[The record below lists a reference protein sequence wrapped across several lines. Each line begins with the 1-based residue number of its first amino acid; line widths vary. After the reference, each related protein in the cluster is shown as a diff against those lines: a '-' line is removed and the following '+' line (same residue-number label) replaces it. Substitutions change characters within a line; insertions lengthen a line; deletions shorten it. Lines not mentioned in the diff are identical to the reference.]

1 MNKYLKIIAFYIIMA
16 DETVDLDL
24 SKYTVEDILS
34 IFNIVDPNV
43 FNVTDVANSLIAK
56 MTTEAKSD
64 MVDFFTEA
72 RDKVLEYLK
81 EQGKEP
87 VDNEATEKI
96 EDVWSPPFVFR
107 DNNPTNPALYYDEN
121 SRQTIAQRAVEKTLS
136 NEPVILTHIII
147 IDSQFRSNILPY
159 SNNQHS
165 NAFNTNFTFNLT
177 SQISKA
183 ISLKLYSYHIPTSWN
198 AFAATSGNTFFL
210 YNGVIVNIPDGNY
223 TPETLVIAI
232 NKQAALNM
240 ATSGLLVKYDPDI
253 NRISFTNTDPL
264 LDVVSVMFFIQSN
277 TVNFSDCGQFILS
290 NFQTIGVNTTL
301 GWFMGF
307 RTPQNSVGDVELLL
321 PPDKETYA
329 DVPPDTYGPKYFTL
343 NIEDFSNQRLTG
355 GMYNITNTKQYAS
368 ISVQEY
374 YNTNTVSCQLREG
387 SLTQAQIYAINSVV
401 NNSKLNNGGVGI
413 GNNTLNGPTG
423 SSTFAVIPLENIQQ
437 IRPYPYIKFGADLYI
452 YKRNYIKPSSIQRLH
467 VSLTDDRGNYVNL
480 YDNNWSFTL
489 IVEQKLN

>member
-1 MNKYLKIIAFYIIMA
+1 MTDDN
-16 DETVDLDL
+16 VDLDI

-34 IFNIVDPNV
+34 IFNIVDPTI

-56 MTTEAKSD
+56 MTTEGKPE

-72 RDKVLEYLK
+72 RDKVLNYLK
-81 EQGKEP
+81 DMGKTLLDGEI
-87 VDNEATEKI
+87 TESI
-96 EDVWSPPFVFR
+96 EDVWASSFAFR
-107 DNNPTNPALYYDEN
+107 DKNPKDPALYYDEN
-121 SRQTIAQRAVEKTLS
+121 GHITIAQKAVEKTLS
-136 NEPVILTHIII
+136 GEPVISTTIII

-159 SNNQHS
+159 SNNQHTNS
-165 NAFNTNFTFNLT
+165 FNTNFTFNLT
-177 SQISKA
+177 SQIPKA
-183 ISLKLYSYHIPTSWN
+183 VSLKLYSYHIPTSWN

-210 YNGVIVNIPDGNY
+210 YNGVMINIPDGNY

-240 ATSGLLVKYDPDI
+240 STNGLLVKYNSDI

-277 TVNFSDCGQFILS
+277 TVNFSDCGNFILS

-307 RTPQNSVGDVELLL
+307 RTPQNSLGDVELLL
-321 PPDKETYA
+321 PPDIETYA

-343 NIEDFSNQRLTG
+343 NIEDYSNQRLTG
-355 GMYNITNTKQYAS
+355 GMYNITNTKQYAN

-374 YNTNTVSCQLREG
+374 YNTSDDGACQLREG
-387 SLTQAQIYAINSVV
+387 SKTQAQIYTINSVI
-401 NNSKLNNGGVGI
+401 NDSKLKNGGVGI

-423 SSTFAVIPLENIQQ
+423 SSTFAVIPLANIQQ
-437 IRPYPYIKFGADLYI
+437 IRPYPYIKFGADLYM
-452 YKRNYIKPSSIQRLH
+452 YKRNYIKPSSIQRLS
-467 VSLTDDRGNYVNL
+467 VNLKDDRGNYVNL
-480 YDNNWSFTL
+480 YDNDWSFTL